1 MGRKIIVASKS
12 IQLYKPEKHDMV
24 LHSQKI
30 GKISMQY
37 KQNAFGRKTL
47 LKLWYYFSYEKI
59 KLKII

>member
-12 IQLYKPEKHDMV
+12 IKLYKPQKHDMI

-37 KQNAFGRKTL
+37 QKNAFGRKTL
-47 LKLWYYFSYEKI
+47 LKL
-59 KLKII
+59 